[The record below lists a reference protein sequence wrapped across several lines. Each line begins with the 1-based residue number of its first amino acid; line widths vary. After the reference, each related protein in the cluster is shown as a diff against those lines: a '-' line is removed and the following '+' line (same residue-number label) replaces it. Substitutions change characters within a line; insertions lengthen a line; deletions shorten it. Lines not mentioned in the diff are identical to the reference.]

1 MLECA
6 RCGRSEPSDSVRVCP
21 GCGGALR
28 AAPLPGPISISRGDT
43 GLDKSVTSIHS
54 SAQTSSTRD
63 DHSIRDDHSVRDS
76 RSVRNVTKDDH
87 SSRATTIRTNI
98 DNRVKHSRVNI
109 GGGVLVFFAMIAAL
123 GFAMWVINRQ
133 AQPSA
138 ITLSPSPNQLVATP
152 VVSTPVSSPT
162 GVPPTPIVQ
171 QAPAPQPPVAGAAP
185 PPVATPPKLDRT
197 KYLNIGSIRPGLVAV
212 LMVDERRGADAL
224 LTQRMAAAL
233 GGNDDLF
240 KPAFVGDGL
249 FSRVHRGDID
259 LLREL
264 GIGTDVAEIALGTR
278 AATFSGID
286 VSGTPMTRASVTLSV
301 RITRPSAGF
310 VSNMQAAPGVG
321 AGFDEASALALAT
334 ENALKVLLK
343 QMGR

>member
-1 MLECA
+1 
-6 RCGRSEPSDSVRVCP
+6 
-21 GCGGALR
+21 
-28 AAPLPGPISISRGDT
+28 
-43 GLDKSVTSIHS
+43 
-54 SAQTSSTRD
+54 
-63 DHSIRDDHSVRDS
+63 
-76 RSVRNVTKDDH
+76 
-87 SSRATTIRTNI
+87 
-98 DNRVKHSRVNI
+98 
-109 GGGVLVFFAMIAAL
+109 
-123 GFAMWVINRQ
+123 
-133 AQPSA
+133 
-138 ITLSPSPNQLVATP
+138 VATP

-197 KYLNIGSIRPGLVAV
+197 KYLNIGSIRPGLVA
-212 LMVDERRGADAL
+212 DAL
-224 LTQRMAAAL
+224 LTQQMAAAL